1 MAKKNE
7 QITLSDVKKQI
18 DEMILNFKEH
28 FVETRYD
35 KYGNEEK
42 VVNPMAIKSYFFSYQ
57 QSDKTSQPIY
67 TLEQMDFFFNVFV
80 YAIEQINLYIYP
92 FAADIKDFCKMT
104 NLSNEELLKY
114 KNDNTSEMKVLIEK
128 LYDYCRDSNLTLAQN
143 KIYNSTITNLKAKS
157 ELEIVEKKAPNVNVN
172 VQAKVPL
179 EMINERLAIIRN
191 YEKKA
196 IENKDE

>member
-1 MAKKNE
+1 MAKSNE
-7 QITLSDVKKQI
+7 KITLSEVKEKI
-18 DEMILNFKEH
+18 DEMVKTFLEH
-28 FVETRYD
+28 FVTTKFD

-42 VVNPMAIKSYFFSYQ
+42 VANPMAIKSYFFSFQ
-57 QSDKTSQPIY
+57 SSDKKTQPIY
-67 TLEQMDFFFNVFV
+67 TLEQMEFFFNVFV

-92 FAADIKDFCKMT
+92 FAADIKDFCKMA

-114 KNDNTSEMKVLIEK
+114 KNDGNMEMRALVEK

-179 EMINERLAIIRN
+179 EMINERLAIIRK

-196 IENKDE
+196 IENKNE

>member
-1 MAKKNE
+1 MAKTNKA
-7 QITLSDVKKQI
+7 ITLNDAKEKI
-18 DEMILNFKEH
+18 DEMVTSFSNH
-28 FVETRYD
+28 FVELHID
-35 KYGNEEK
+35 KEGNRTK
-42 VVNPMAIKSYFFSYQ
+42 IVNPMAIKSYFFSYQ
-57 QSDKTSQPIY
+57 QTDKSSQPIY
-67 TLEQMDFFFNVFV
+67 PLEQMEFFFNVFV

-92 FAADIKDFCKMT
+92 FAADIKDFCKMV
-104 NLSNEELLKY
+104 NISNEELLKY
-114 KNDNTSEMKVLIEK
+114 KNNGDPEMKALVEK

-196 IENKDE
+196 IDSKDE